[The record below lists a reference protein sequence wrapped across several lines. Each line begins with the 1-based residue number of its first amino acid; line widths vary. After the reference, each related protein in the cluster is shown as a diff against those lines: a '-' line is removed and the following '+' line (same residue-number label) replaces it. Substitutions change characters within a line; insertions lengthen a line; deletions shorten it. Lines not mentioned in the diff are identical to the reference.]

1 MHVYDKGSG
10 STIRGDVS
18 GELVELTSIDAF
30 IQQNHINSVEFIKMD
45 IEGAERDALIGA
57 KNIIINDKPKLA
69 ISLYHKYD
77 DFYEIPNLILSF
89 RPDYKLYIRHASE
102 QLWETVLFAI

>member
-1 MHVYDKGSG
+1 MISKGLSSKEEVVHVYDKGSG
-10 STIRGDVS
+10 ST
-18 GELVELTSIDAF
+18 
-30 IQQNHINSVEFIKMD
+30 
-45 IEGAERDALIGA
+45 
-57 KNIIINDKPKLA
+57 IIINDKPKLA